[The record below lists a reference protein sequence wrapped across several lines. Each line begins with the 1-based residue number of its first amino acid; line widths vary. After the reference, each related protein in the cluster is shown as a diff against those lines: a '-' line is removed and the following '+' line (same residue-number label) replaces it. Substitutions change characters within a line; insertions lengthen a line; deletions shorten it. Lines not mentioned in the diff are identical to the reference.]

1 MWGGGGGGKEGV
13 SDLQG
18 DPSYHVQRV
27 DDVAKRL
34 AHLATVSVPY
44 HGVQVHLGEGE
55 APHQL
60 LAKEHHPSHPEED
73 DVVARL

>member
-1 MWGGGGGGKEGV
+1 M

-18 DPSYHVQRV
+18 DPSHHVQRV

-34 AHLATVSVPY
+34 AHLATVRVPY

-55 APHQL
+55 AAHQL
-60 LAKEHHPSHPEED
+60 LAEEHHPSHPEED
-73 DVVARL
+73 DVMARL